1 MIQFCR
7 HIPLLGGGRIIVAAP
22 APLLR
27 LLRTLPGDA
36 EVVAAGPLPPA
47 DTFCSVMDLPA
58 LSGTTIETVPAAVPY
73 LHSAP
78 EAVAHWRDRLST
90 LEGRAVGLC
99 WAGGA
104 RYQHDRRRSIAPEA
118 LAALGDVPG
127 VRFVS
132 LQKEANRT
140 PDLDL
145 VDWTNELDDF
155 ADAAALIEALDLV
168 ITVDT
173 AVAHLAGALG
183 RPVWLLNRFGGDW
196 RWLLDRDDSPWYPTL
211 RQFRQPAL
219 NDWASVI
226 ARVRLELSGSSIG

>member
-7 HIPLLGGGRIIVAAP
+7 YAPLIRGGRVIVTAP

-27 LLRTLPGDA
+27 LLRTLPGNI
-36 EVVAAGPLPPA
+36 EVIPA
-47 DTFCSVMDLPA
+47 DHPAPQADLACSVLDLPA
-58 LSGTTIETVPAAVPY
+58 RFATTLETIPASIPY
-73 LHSAP
+73 LVAERDEVARWRP
-78 EAVAHWRDRLST
+78 RAEA
-90 LEGRAVGLC
+90 LEGRTIGLC

-104 RYQHDRRRSIAPEA
+104 RYQHDRRRSVPPEA
-118 LAALGDVPG
+118 LNALADVQG

-132 LQKEANRT
+132 LQKEAARM
-140 PDLDL
+140 PDLPLTDWTAEVNDFADTAALIATLDL
-145 VDWTNELDDF
+145 V
-155 ADAAALIEALDLV
+155 V
-168 ITVDT
+168 TVDT

-219 NDWASVI
+219 NDWGHVI
-226 ARVRLELSGSSIG
+226 AAVHAELMSDRS